1 MFNQNAKII
10 TAHLDGKQEEKID
23 ALKKLLNTP
32 EDELF
37 DSLEYNF
44 SNAGLKYKVFDR
56 KKINIS
62 RNDLIDNSFAVFS
75 NFHDDV
81 TTDKFSELKI
91 ELLKL
96 PIEIYP
102 VIHFFEEKYIDIGI
116 YHILHFIKDTKY
128 VINHIEDK
136 KRYFYSTYKTK
147 VLEAQI
153 NLMEKLKTETF
164 LYPSSKFDKEVF
176 ETKDK
181 VLSFVNEHYNMLFAW
196 YSLTADQNF
205 NGVSKDEVTDTVLN
219 DFRSNLNAIRT
230 TKKDAIKSLAVLL
243 FKMYDTKLD
252 SNNNELIVENILRIC
267 FKKEIEEINEN
278 KDLSPDYLD
287 TFKITSKEFR
297 KDSYIY
303 SVFDDIKIYGINNK
317 NKYFYFD
324 KMTAKEIMK
333 MYFSLIQEAS
343 RLFGKESLP
352 ITKTYYKFLRQQLQ
366 NPHKSAYLKQ
376 YPEFFTKENPTILD
390 IMATF
395 FQEMKKSAP
404 DNLFK

>member
-1 MFNQNAKII
+1 MLEHNTKII
-10 TAHLDGKQEEKID
+10 TAHLNGKEEEKLH
-23 ALKKLLNTP
+23 ALKALLNKS

-37 DSLEYNF
+37 NGSEFNF
-44 SNAGLKYKVFDR
+44 SNAGLKYKIFDR
-56 KKINIS
+56 RKVDIS
-62 RNDLIDNSFAVFS
+62 RSDLIENSFTVFS
-75 NFHDDV
+75 KHYNDITHDEFN
-81 TTDKFSELKI
+81 KLKI
-91 ELLKL
+91 ELIQL
-96 PIEIYP
+96 PIELHP
-102 VIHFFEEKYIDIGI
+102 VIHFFEESYIDISI
-116 YHILHFIKDTKY
+116 YNILHFIKDTRY

-205 NGVSKDEVTDTVLN
+205 NGVSKDEVTNTVLN

-230 TKKDAIKSLAVLL
+230 TKKDAIKSLAMLL
-243 FKMYDTKLD
+243 FKMYDTRLN
-252 SNNNELIVENILRIC
+252 SNDNELVVENILRAC
-267 FKKEIEEINEN
+267 FKKEIEEINKN
-278 KDLSPDYLD
+278 KGLTPEYLD
-287 TFKITSKEFR
+287 TFKVTSKEFK

-303 SVFDDIKIYGINNK
+303 SVFDDIKIYGINDK

-343 RLFGKESLP
+343 KAFGREPLP

-395 FQEMKKSAP
+395 FLEMKKTAP
-404 DNLFK
+404 DNIK